1 MRIKLPKDLRGV
13 VFPRVLPIELND
25 FDIDLF
31 LPTLFF
37 KILAGGRGRAR
48 RVNDPTTI
56 AAYID
61 QLAQHPALIG
71 FDDPE
76 GRRVLERLVYTALIV
91 TGRVGRVRHSEQILS
106 TVPYTLLAH
115 KPGFPTEGSRQ
126 RNVDTFIYQAL
137 RDRIG
142 GDRYGADDYL
152 RQHFKRIFGRGVSI
166 GSLPMLGGEYDGTT
180 DLDTLARLS
189 IAFIDGMQTTA
200 AGAPTRSKDLSSA
213 CPMLAN
219 ELAADLLRF
228 LFAFYDKMPSQAFT
242 YHLLALINFELFSY
256 TLKLANAVNALVAQ
270 PEQLPP
276 AMKDSFVS
284 SPPQLYLDF
293 TGMRTGLSFDMAAA
307 CVRRDMEAYQQ
318 FYLSNLLLRQLDSY
332 VEALSRDRR
341 RRTVLDSLLEPNHSG
356 PRYLQGLLLLQS
368 HPDFGPELEASAR
381 TDENRIRQENSP
393 GNTDDE
399 QEDLSWLDKVTSAAD
414 TDIGRVVALLAEGQI
429 KKAQSFVQWYR
440 GVGGLTKPHGVLA
453 GTPANRH
460 SWRYA
465 PSNDLLAVL
474 VQLAAT
480 CIASDCQPDNV
491 ATRLAP
497 FRLQEFLD
505 FLTRRF
511 GILIDRPPDSFKGAD
526 YAAAARDNLRA
537 MQSRMRQMGIFRDL
551 SDDFTVQRLTPPYS
565 NSHLSKS
572 EAPL

>member
-1 MRIKLPKDLRGV
+1 
-13 VFPRVLPIELND
+13 
-25 FDIDLF
+25 
-31 LPTLFF
+31 
-37 KILAGGRGRAR
+37 
-48 RVNDPTTI
+48 
-56 AAYID
+56 
-61 QLAQHPALIG
+61 
-71 FDDPE
+71 
-76 GRRVLERLVYTALIV
+76 
-91 TGRVGRVRHSEQILS
+91 
-106 TVPYTLLAH
+106 
-115 KPGFPTEGSRQ
+115 
-126 RNVDTFIYQAL
+126 
-137 RDRIG
+137 
-142 GDRYGADDYL
+142 
-152 RQHFKRIFGRGVSI
+152 
-166 GSLPMLGGEYDGTT
+166 
-180 DLDTLARLS
+180 
-189 IAFIDGMQTTA
+189 
-200 AGAPTRSKDLSSA
+200 
-213 CPMLAN
+213 
-219 ELAADLLRF
+219 
-228 LFAFYDKMPSQAFT
+228 
-242 YHLLALINFELFSY
+242 
-256 TLKLANAVNALVAQ
+256 
-270 PEQLPP
+270 
-276 AMKDSFVS
+276 
-284 SPPQLYLDF
+284 
-293 TGMRTGLSFDMAAA
+293 
-307 CVRRDMEAYQQ
+307 
-318 FYLSNLLLRQLDSY
+318 
-332 VEALSRDRR
+332 
-341 RRTVLDSLLEPNHSG
+341 
-356 PRYLQGLLLLQS
+356 LLLLQS
-368 HPDFGPELEASAR
+368 HPDFGPLLEASAR

-480 CIASDCQPDNV
+480 CIASDCGPDNV

-505 FLTRRF
+505 FLNRRF
-511 GILIDRPPDSFKGAD
+511 GILIDRPPDSFQGAD

>member
-13 VFPRVLPIELND
+13 AFPRVLPIELND

-37 KILAGGRGRAR
+37 KVLADGRPRAR
-48 RVNDPTTI
+48 RVNDPTAI

-71 FDDPE
+71 FDDPD

-91 TGRVGRVRHSEQILS
+91 TGRVGRARRGEQILS

-142 GDRYGADDYL
+142 GDRYGADGTL
-152 RQHFKRIFGRGVSI
+152 RQHFRRVFGRGVSI
-166 GSLPMLGGEYDGTT
+166 GIIPELGGEYDGFT

-189 IAFIDGMQTTA
+189 IAFIDGMRSTP
-200 AGAPTRSKDLSSA
+200 AGAPTKSKVVPSA
-213 CPMLAN
+213 CPTLAD
-219 ELAADLLRF
+219 ELADDLLRF
-228 LFAFYDKMPSQAFT
+228 LFAYYDKMPSQAFT
-242 YHLLALINFELFSY
+242 HNLLALVNFELFNY
-256 TLKLANAVNALVAQ
+256 TLKLVNAVNALVAQ
-270 PEQLPP
+270 PEHLPP
-276 AMKDSFVS
+276 AMTDRFVS
-284 SPPQLYLDF
+284 SPPQIYLDC
-293 TGMRTGLSFDMAAA
+293 TGARSGLSFDMAAS

-318 FYLSNLLLRQLDSY
+318 FHLSNLLLRQLHNY
-332 VEALSRDRR
+332 VESLRR
-341 RRTVLDSLLEPNHSG
+341 VPRRKDELDARLESARSG
-356 PRYLQGLLLLQS
+356 PHYLQGLLLLQAD
-368 HPDFGPELEASAR
+368 PDFGSELAASAR
-381 TDENRIRQENSP
+381 NDETRIRQENSP
-393 GNTDDE
+393 GNNEDE
-399 QEDLSWLDKVTSAAD
+399 PEDLSWLDNITNSAD

-429 KKAQSFVQWYR
+429 KTAQKFVQWYR
-440 GVGGLTKPHGVLA
+440 GAGGLSKPHGVLA

-480 CIASDCQPDNV
+480 CLVSDHQADSQT
-491 ATRLAP
+491 TRLVP
-497 FRLQEFLD
+497 FRLQEFLA
-505 FLTRRF
+505 FLERRF
-511 GILIDRPPDSFKGAD
+511 GILIDRPPDSFQGAD
-526 YAAAARDNLRA
+526 YAAAARENLRA
-537 MQSRMRQMGIFRDL
+537 MQSRLRQMGIFRDL
-551 SDDFTVQRLTPPYS
+551 SDDFTVQRLNPPYS
-565 NSHLSKS
+565 NPHPSDS
-572 EAPL
+572 EAQL

>member
-13 VFPRVLPIELND
+13 VFPRVLPIELDN

-37 KILAGGRGRAR
+37 KILASGRGRAR

-56 AAYID
+56 AVYVD
-61 QLAQHPALIG
+61 RLAQHPALVG

-91 TGRVGRVRHSEQILS
+91 TGRVGRARRGEQILS

-126 RNVDTFIYQAL
+126 RNADTFIYQAL

-152 RQHFKRIFGRGVSI
+152 RQHFKRIFGRGVNI
-166 GSLPMLGGEYDGTT
+166 GTVPELGGEYDGTT
-180 DLDTLARLS
+180 NLDTLARLS
-189 IAFIDGMQTTA
+189 IAFIDGMKPTA
-200 AGAPTRSKDLSSA
+200 AGAPTRSKAVSSA

-219 ELAADLLRF
+219 EFADDLLRF
-228 LFAFYDKMPSQAFT
+228 LFAYYDKMPSQAFT
-242 YHLLALINFELFSY
+242 YNLLALINFELFNY
-256 TLKLANAVNALVAQ
+256 TLKLVNAVSALVAQ
-270 PEQLPP
+270 PGLLPP

-293 TGMRTGLSFDMAAA
+293 TGTGTGLSFDMAAA

-318 FYLSNLLLRQLDSY
+318 FHLSNLFLRQLNNY
-332 VEALSRDRR
+332 VEALSHDSRR
-341 RRTVLDSLLEPNHSG
+341 RVALDARLGPEHSG
-356 PRYLQGLLLLQS
+356 PHYLQGLLLLQS
-368 HPDFGPELEASAR
+368 DPIFGPELAASAR

-393 GNTDDE
+393 GNTEDE
-399 QEDLSWLDKVTSAAD
+399 PEDLSWLDNITNSAD

-440 GVGGLTKPHGVLA
+440 GAGGLTKPHGVLA

-465 PSNDLLAVL
+465 PSSDLLAVL

-480 CIASDCQPDNV
+480 CLASDCRADSQ
-491 ATRLAP
+491 ATGPAP

-505 FLTRRF
+505 FLERRF
-511 GILIDRPPDSFKGAD
+511 GILIDRPPDSFQGAD
-526 YAAAARDNLRA
+526 YAAAARENLRA
-537 MQSRMRQMGIFRDL
+537 MQNRLRQMGIFRDL
-551 SDDFTVQRLTPPYS
+551 SDDFTVQRLNPPYA
-565 NSHLSKS
+565 NSHVSDS
-572 EAPL
+572 EVSL